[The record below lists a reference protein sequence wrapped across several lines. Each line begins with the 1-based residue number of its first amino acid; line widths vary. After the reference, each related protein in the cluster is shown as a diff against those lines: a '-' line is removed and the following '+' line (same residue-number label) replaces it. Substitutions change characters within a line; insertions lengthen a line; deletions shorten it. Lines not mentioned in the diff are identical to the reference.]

1 MTDQDK
7 ERQLWEVA
15 RDKLFEKNAEISELK
30 DRIAK
35 LTGEN
40 EAYRAMID
48 TYQRERANETA
59 MMFASAEEDKAD
71 RKLFVKNLGWL
82 LSQTREGVERCELDD
97 KEIVTIYFRDGA
109 TNKVNVN
116 MDSYTAIVKDVAKG
130 VTE

>member
-1 MTDQDK
+1 MTDEDMFAMQRAAAEMEK
-7 ERQLWEVA
+7 EI
-15 RDKLFEKNAEISELK
+15 EKLK

-40 EAYRAMID
+40 EALKAMLD
-48 TYQRERANETA
+48 TLQRKKANETA

-82 LSQTREGVERCELDD
+82 LSQTRESVERCELDD
-97 KEIVTIYFRDGA
+97 NEIVTIYFRDGA

-116 MDSYTAIVKDVAKG
+116 MDSYLAIVKDVAKG
-130 VTE
+130 VTG